1 MFVYSSLDLEPHV
14 TLNATSIMLL
24 FVGCA
29 TAITASRA
37 QGDTKDAG
45 FGPFGAAEVQC
56 MKEAEAVYVF
66 SVQLDSSETPDQKN
80 LRWLEPEARAA
91 LLRTL
96 CNPDNWNF
104 VTAGFPCDHRDI
116 GVLFEKGKDRL
127 ILRFC
132 SWPAPH
138 TAFDVDG
145 TFKLKSGGGWI
156 KQQPWE
162 SWKQKFAHAEM
173 R

>member
-1 MFVYSSLDLEPHV
+1 MS
-14 TLNATSIMLL
+14 LNATWITLL
-24 FVGCA
+24 LVGCA
-29 TAITASRA
+29 TAITPIIG

-56 MKEAEAVYVF
+56 MKHAEAVYVF
-66 SVQLDSSETPDQKN
+66 SVQLDSSETPNQKN
-80 LRWLEPEARAA
+80 LRWLEPEAREA

-104 VTAGFPCDHRDI
+104 VTGGYPCEDRDI
-116 GVLFEKGKDRL
+116 GVVFEKGKDKL

-132 SWPAPH
+132 SKPAPY
-138 TAFDVDG
+138 TGFDADG
-145 TFKLKSGGGWI
+145 TFNQKPAGGWI

-162 SWKQKFAHAEM
+162 SWKRRFAHAEM